1 MHRFA
6 LQFAVSSG
14 AIVIV
19 TSSSNDK
26 LAKAKEL
33 GATHVINY
41 NETPD
46 WDKEVLKIVSIPHA
60 RGVCP

>member
-46 WDKEVLKIVSIPHA
+46 WDKEVLKIVSIPYA